1 MPQASPRRRPPRTQP
16 SANTPARACSLLA
29 SKFLPHQP
37 LNRQSETYAYEGVE
51 IDVSTVVDWGRCLRR
66 GARSCA
72 DDTTVPVLAK
82 MKTVTGRI

>member
-1 MPQASPRRRPPRTQP
+1 M
-16 SANTPARACSLLA
+16 NTPARACSLLA
-29 SKFLPHQP
+29 SKFLLHQP
-37 LNRQSETYAYEGVE
+37 LSERDAHEGVE
-51 IDVSTVVDWGRCLRR
+51 IDVSTLVDWGRCLRR